1 MDYFSGKM
9 QIGASQVEKY
19 EEYQQQK
26 EYRERMRMIRHEVMD
41 YYGSAIH
48 FFPAARADYERVKSL
63 DDESLLAEARKLG
76 II

>member
-1 MDYFSGKM
+1 MKVGEDQMK
-9 QIGASQVEKY
+9 KC

-26 EYRERMRMIRHEVMD
+26 EYQEQMKMLRHEVMD

-48 FFPAARADYERVKSL
+48 FYPAARADYDRVRSL
-63 DDESLLAEARKLG
+63 DDENLFAEARKIG